1 MKQDEKLTYL
11 IVDDNEGVVAICD
24 TSEKAGELYDK
35 WVYMCDGAPDEL
47 HILLAMQI
55 CLHMCV

>member
-35 WVYMCDGAPDEL
+35 WVYMCDGNEETAWIDTRPMNC
-47 HILLAMQI
+47 IYY
-55 CLHMCV
+55 

>member
-1 MKQDEKLTYL
+1 MELIYL

-35 WVYMCDGAPDEL
+35 WVSVCDGNEERAWIDTRPMNC
-47 HILLAMQI
+47 IYY
-55 CLHMCV
+55 

>member
-1 MKQDEKLTYL
+1 MELVYL

-35 WVYMCDGAPDEL
+35 WVSMCDGNKERAWIDTRPMNC
-47 HILLAMQI
+47 IYY
-55 CLHMCV
+55 

>member
-1 MKQDEKLTYL
+1 MELVYL

-35 WVYMCDGAPDEL
+35 WVSMCDGNEERA
-47 HILLAMQI
+47 
-55 CLHMCV
+55 